1 MNICGSL
8 SFQIPL
14 YGKLFVIGGIH
25 FSILRVNE
33 DSVLEFFPSLTHN
46 SCVMQSKNIW
56 LVGWRLD

>member
-33 DSVLEFFPSLTHN
+33 DSALEFFPSLTHN
-46 SCVMQSKNIW
+46 SCVMQSKNI
-56 LVGWRLD
+56 